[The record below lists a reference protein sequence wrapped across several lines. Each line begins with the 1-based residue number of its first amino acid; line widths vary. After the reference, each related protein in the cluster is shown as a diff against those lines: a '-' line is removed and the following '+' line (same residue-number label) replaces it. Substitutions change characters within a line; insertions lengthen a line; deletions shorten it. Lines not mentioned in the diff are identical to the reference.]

1 MNASLYLAAFSG
13 GALTLLSPCI
23 LPVLPFVLARTGR
36 PFRQG
41 TLPLLLGMA
50 LTFAAVASLGAV
62 AGGWAV
68 RFNQFGRAAALVVLA
83 ISALALLSPR
93 LADWMSRPVVQLG
106 DRLSNHVG
114 GDTGWVGAVLL
125 GVATGF
131 VWSPCAGP
139 ILGLILSSAALAGPG
154 VQTSSLLLAYA
165 AGASLSLAVALRAG
179 EQRLAGLSAR
189 LRTSVWPRRVLG
201 SAMLAG
207 VAAVAAGVDTGALAR
222 LSLDWSNGVEQ
233 RLLHALPMG
242 AAAADTSPGAAKA
255 SEAPRGTPS
264 GLPVESLRPDL
275 SGAVNWLNGEPL
287 NLQQLRGKVVLV
299 NFWTY
304 SCINC
309 LRTLPHV
316 RAWAQKYAGQG
327 LVVIGVHTPEFAFE
341 KETGN
346 VQKALKRLDITYP
359 VAQDNDFAVW
369 RAFQNQYWPAL
380 YFIDAEGRVRHH
392 QFGEGGEARSEQ
404 VIRALLREAGA
415 DVAAANAI
423 VPDTRGPGLP
433 ADLRNVRSP
442 ETYLGYRQA
451 SGFASPSGVAGDRSK
466 AYTLGRLGLNDWGLK
481 GAWTVGPEFVQLDE
495 AGGAVAMRFHAR
507 DAHLV
512 LGLAAGR
519 GPIPFQLTL
528 DGRAP
533 GADHGDDVD
542 AQGRGVV
549 DATRLYQL
557 VRQRGSIDDRVVE
570 IRFLDPGARA
580 FAFTFG

>member
-50 LTFAAVASLGAV
+50 LTFATVASLGAV

-68 RFNQFGRAAALVVLA
+68 RFNEFGRAAALVVLA

-93 LADWMSRPVVQLG
+93 WADRMSRPVVRLG
-106 DRLSNHVG
+106 DRLSNRVG
-114 GDTGWVGAVLL
+114 GDASWVGSVLL

-154 VQTSSLLLAYA
+154 VQTSALLLAYA

-207 VAAVAAGVDTGALAR
+207 VAAVATGVDTGALAR
-222 LSLDWSNGVEQ
+222 LSLNWGSGLEQ
-233 RLLHALPMG
+233 RVLQALPMG
-242 AAAADTSPGAAKA
+242 AAAADALPGAPKGVD
-255 SEAPRGTPS
+255 APRGTPS
-264 GLPVESLRPDL
+264 GLPVEPIRPDL

-309 LRTLPHV
+309 LRTLPNV
-316 RAWAQKYAGQG
+316 RAWAQKYADQG
-327 LVVIGVHTPEFAFE
+327 LAVIGVHTPEFAFE

-346 VQKALKRLDITYP
+346 VQKALRRLGIAYP

-415 DVAAANAI
+415 DAGAAAPV

-433 ADLRNVRSP
+433 ADLRHVRSP

-451 SGFASPSGVAGDRSK
+451 SGFASPSGIASDRSK

-495 AGGAVAMRFHAR
+495 GGGAVAIRFHAR

-512 LGLAAGR
+512 LGLAAGH

-542 AQGRGVV
+542 AEGRGVV

-557 VRQRGSIDDRVVE
+557 VRQRGSIDDRLVE

>member
-68 RFNQFGRAAALVVLA
+68 RFNQFGRAAALFALA

-93 LADWMSRPVVQLG
+93 WADRVTRPLVRLG

-114 GDTGWVGAVLL
+114 RDTGWVGSVLL
-125 GVATGF
+125 GVATGL

-154 VQTSSLLLAYA
+154 VETSSLLLAYA

-179 EQRLAGLSAR
+179 EERFAGLSAR
-189 LRTSVWPRRVLG
+189 LRSSAWPRRVLG

-222 LSLDWSNGVEQ
+222 LSLDWSNGLEQ
-233 RLLHALPMG
+233 RVLQALPMG
-242 AAAADTSPGAAKA
+242 AAAADTVAGGAKGADG
-255 SEAPRGTPS
+255 PRGTPS
-264 GLPVESLRPDL
+264 GLPVEPIRPDL
-275 SGAVNWLNGEPL
+275 SGAVNWLNGQPL
-287 NLQQLRGKVVLV
+287 DLQQLRGKVVLV

-316 RAWAQKYAGQG
+316 RAWAQTYAGQG

-346 VQKALKRLDITYP
+346 VQKALKRLGITYP

-392 QFGEGGEARSEQ
+392 QFGEGGEVRSEQ
-404 VIRALLREAGA
+404 VIQALLREAGA
-415 DVAAANAI
+415 DATAAAPV
-423 VPDTRGPGLP
+423 VPDTRGPGLA

-451 SGFASPSGVAGDRSK
+451 SGFASPSRIASDRSK
-466 AYTLGRLGLNDWGLK
+466 VYTLGRLGLNDWGLK

-495 AGGAVAMRFHAR
+495 AGGAVAIRFHAR

-512 LGLAAGR
+512 LGFAAGH

-542 AQGRGVV
+542 AEGHGAI

-570 IRFLDPGARA
+570 IRFLDAGARA